1 MTTRMEPNL
10 KICILA
16 IAVILCGCAS
26 TSTFQVDSAVAIAPY
41 TIADGGRIV
50 VDVRV
55 NGQGPFHF
63 ALDTGASISVVF
75 DSLRQELELEAVAG
89 ESVLIH
95 GLVSTGR
102 YPLLR
107 ISRLQV
113 GRETWV
119 DPRIVSLPGE
129 TAAGAEID
137 GILGIDFLRNYA
149 VGFSVED
156 RVLRLYPPD
165 QVSDSSYRGWV
176 SVPLEPTNIADRGT
190 VLYLLE
196 IEIDGEK
203 VPALFDLGAGLNML
217 NWPAARFLHL
227 VPKDPKRRQLLSGAL
242 ESTPVVARFNA
253 REVKTAGIRWEK
265 EVFLVADLT
274 IFATLQKDESPFVI
288 LGSGLF
294 NQRDFMIDFV
304 RNRLLVKTSMDEVD
318 TPW

>member
-1 MTTRMEPNL
+1 MTISMQLNV
-10 KICILA
+10 KIGVFATTL
-16 IAVILCGCAS
+16 VLSGCA
-26 TSTFQVDSAVAIAPY
+26 STFQVDSAVAIAPY
-41 TIADGGRIV
+41 TIVDGGRIV

-95 GLVSTGR
+95 GLVSSGR
-102 YPLLR
+102 YPLLG
-107 ISRLQV
+107 ISSVQV

-129 TAAGAEID
+129 TAASAEID

-176 SVPLEPTNIADRGT
+176 SVPLEPENIADTGT

-196 IEIDGEK
+196 IEIGGEK

-217 NWPAARFLHL
+217 NWPAARVLHL

-242 ESTPVVARFNA
+242 ENTPVIVRFDA
-253 REVKTAGIRWEK
+253 REVNTAGIRWEN
-265 EVFLVADLT
+265 EVFLVADLA
-274 IFATLQKDESPFVI
+274 IYATLQRDESPFVI